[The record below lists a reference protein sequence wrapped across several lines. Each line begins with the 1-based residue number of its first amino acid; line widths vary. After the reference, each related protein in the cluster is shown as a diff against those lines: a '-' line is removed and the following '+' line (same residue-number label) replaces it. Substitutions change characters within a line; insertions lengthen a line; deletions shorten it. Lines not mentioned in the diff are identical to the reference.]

1 MAYAEIQ
8 NVCLTVPQY
17 PELEQALQIAAISR
31 LVVNGFSIAGAEPTN
46 FWGAPLPHA
55 SITPAP
61 GNLRAQIVSILV
73 EKMQQLQASLV
84 KGLQK
89 KMMSRKCEHQQH
101 LYPIYL
107 TTFVLLY
114 NLEFLYRDQILKLV
128 RNHLKK
134 SFLASPDRLQQA
146 QQARQ
151 ARQAYPPRATTMMED
166 WETSATILIA
176 HFRVLCKGK
185 APFSHAEM
193 LKYGDLDA
201 EASRYVSA
209 IRDLVHTTGTSRQI
223 RASLGDAS

>member
-1 MAYAEIQ
+1 MQ
-8 NVCLTVPQY
+8 NVRLTIPQY
-17 PELEQALQIAAISR
+17 VELQEALRIAAISR
-31 LVVNGFSIAGAEPTN
+31 LVVNEFSIAAAQSAN

-55 SITPAP
+55 SITPARS
-61 GNLRAQIVSILV
+61 NLRAQIESTLV
-73 EKMQQLQASLV
+73 EEMKQLQKNLV
-84 KGLQK
+84 KELQRK
-89 KMMSRKCEHQQH
+89 IMSPKSEHRQH

-128 RNHLKK
+128 RNPLKK

-146 QQARQ
+146 RQ
-151 ARQAYPPRATTMMED
+151 AQQAYPPRATTMMEY
-166 WETSATILIA
+166 WEASATILIA

-185 APFSHAEM
+185 APFSHAGI
-193 LKYGDLDA
+193 LKFGDLDA

-209 IRDLVHTTGTSRQI
+209 ISSLVHARGTSRQI